1 MDVPKGTWQNASLCT
16 PLLPEVYN
24 TSNFRKS
31 NGFFMTE
38 WSRGKMISFDCS
50 SFKSWMSSVYI
61 VLSLQQQHVQI
72 ETQKRNHFTF
82 NHWHFPSLMNG
93 CCSARFKKFP
103 DHSKKV
109 KHSWSTEG
117 YISQVLYTL
126 TLFSG
131 RYSLNHG
138 LFLSLYSFLVK
149 IHSKLNW
156 KFRNKIV

>member
-1 MDVPKGTWQNASLCT
+1 MTHCT
-16 PLLPEVYN
+16 LLLPEVYN
-24 TSNFRKS
+24 TINFRKS

-38 WSRGKMISFDCS
+38 WSRGKIISFDCS
-50 SFKSWMSSVYI
+50 SFKGWMSSVYI

-126 TLFSG
+126 ALFSG

-138 LFLSLYSFLVK
+138 LFLSLYSFFCKNTFK
-149 IHSKLNW
+149 IEL
-156 KFRNKIV
+156 KIQE

>member
-1 MDVPKGTWQNASLCT
+1 MLYSTQWFNGKKSIQCNNSTKKLENADVGIPETPT
-16 PLLPEVYN
+16 PLELASVG
-24 TSNFRKS
+24 
-31 NGFFMTE
+31 NGDTPSSLKNADVLQLKVPYRGPKTLQFFMTE
-38 WSRGKMISFDCS
+38 WSRGKIISFDCS

-109 KHSWSTEG
+109 KHSWST
-117 YISQVLYTL
+117 
-126 TLFSG
+126 
-131 RYSLNHG
+131 
-138 LFLSLYSFLVK
+138 
-149 IHSKLNW
+149 
-156 KFRNKIV
+156 